1 MARKAMRDEL
11 VSKSCTL
18 KVASRAIR
26 QAFRAMR
33 ISSACVLFAC
43 DLASATFVLV
53 LGRTTPNSVCAF
65 AALLDFGDIVAPLG
79 ISEWS
84 GTTIRLP
91 ILNGKCE

>member
-1 MARKAMRDEL
+1 MRDEL

-43 DLASATFVLV
+43 DLACAAFVFV
-53 LGRTTPNSVCAF
+53 LGRAPPDSVSVFPVLA
-65 AALLDFGDIVAPLG
+65 DFGDIVAPLG
-79 ISEWS
+79 TNKTSRNLQS
-84 GTTIRLP
+84 DS
-91 ILNGKCE
+91 LNSKWQM